1 MTIVMNAQILM
12 RIQDLELNHDVQHND
27 KNVSTHKN
35 GQKALKIKRLEIY
48 KLKVK
53 YQIFYSLKSHLES
66 KQNLSHS

>member
-27 KNVSTHKN
+27 KSVSTHKN
-35 GQKALKIKRLEIY
+35 GQKALKIKRQEIY

-53 YQIFYSLKSHLES
+53 YPIFYSLKSHLES